1 MPPIAIMHLLLSLL
15 LAGPIYVAS
24 SSTIV
29 QSQSQPAIVQ
39 SLSTGVYRP
48 ATVIFEG
55 HRARIRFNHGGRIV
69 LELDNPVTTESEEI
83 VGVDQNHNF
92 WAVYVDTRAP
102 ETGSS
107 TSLAAWWPIPQTRSP
122 GSGLTEPRH
131 FRRCVCLLARDLQKA
146 LKGSI

>member
-1 MPPIAIMHLLLSLL
+1 LQGWAAEERANKNIGLRDLEYDVPPIAIMHLLLSLL

-55 HRARIRFNHGGRIV
+55 HRARIRFNHGGQIV

-107 TSLAAWWPIPQTRSP
+107 TSLTAWWPIPQTDPPAP
-122 GSGLTEPRH
+122 G
-131 FRRCVCLLARDLQKA
+131 
-146 LKGSI
+146 

>member
-1 MPPIAIMHLLLSLL
+1 MYLLLSLL

-24 SSTIV
+24 YSTTA

-92 WAVYVDTRAP
+92 GR
-102 ETGSS
+102 S
-107 TSLAAWWPIPQTRSP
+107 TWTQ
-122 GSGLTEPRH
+122 G
-131 FRRCVCLLARDLQKA
+131 LQKQDRQPPWRLGGQSPNPVPRLRANRAEAFSA
-146 LKGSI
+146 LRLLTGKGLAEGP

>member
-1 MPPIAIMHLLLSLL
+1 VPPIAIMHLLLSLL

-55 HRARIRFNHGGRIV
+55 HRARIRFNHGGQIV

-83 VGVDQNHNF
+83 VGVDQYHNF
-92 WAVYVDTRAP
+92 WAVYVDTYVDTKAP
-102 ETGSS
+102 EAGRNF
-107 TSLAAWWPIPQTRSP
+107 RSWY
-122 GSGLTEPRH
+122 
-131 FRRCVCLLARDLQKA
+131 
-146 LKGSI
+146 